1 MDSITDTDYKED
13 TFMFNMLNEE
23 KLNNEYK

>member
-1 MDSITDTDYKED
+1 MDAINNTDYKED

-23 KLNNEYK
+23 KIDKGYK